1 MMFSAL
7 LPRDKWDVYK
17 SKQTTTYRL
26 NLSLCDTLVVSEVD
40 GFTHTLDLSVFL
52 LPRIF
57 GGALLFPVGWEGGVL
72 GEGLCWVRVCWVK
85 SMLVNQ
91 ILVCYAT
98 CKKTI
103 ENSLAFFPSLAF

>member
-1 MMFSAL
+1 MFSAL

-85 SMLVNQ
+85 SNAGEPDFSMLRYLQKN
-91 ILVCYAT
+91 
-98 CKKTI
+98 
-103 ENSLAFFPSLAF
+103 NRDSLAFFPSLAF